1 MLSPWLGRRTPCDA
15 LTRAGISMDAIEDP
29 KSAPVGTI
37 QGSRNRFPGK
47 AGRESVGGAHK
58 RPK

>member
-1 MLSPWLGRRTPCDA
+1 
-15 LTRAGISMDAIEDP
+15 MDAIEDP